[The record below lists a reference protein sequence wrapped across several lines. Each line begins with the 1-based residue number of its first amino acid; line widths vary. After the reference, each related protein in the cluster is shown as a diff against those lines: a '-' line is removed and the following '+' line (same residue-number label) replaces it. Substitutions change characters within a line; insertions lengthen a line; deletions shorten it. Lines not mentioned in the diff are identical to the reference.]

1 MADNEFRKLK
11 REPRDMPW
19 VWLVYACLY
28 AVAIPWYWPEGY
40 RGPLILGFPLWVAVT
55 LGAILAL
62 ALWTAWVIFSY
73 WQEEERTP

>member
-1 MADNEFRKLK
+1 
-11 REPRDMPW
+11 MPW
-19 VWLVYACLY
+19 IWVVYALLY

-62 ALWTAWVIFSY
+62 ALWTAWVIFNY
-73 WQEEERTP
+73 WQEEEKSIYLDQPCS